1 VRVSSVVSFV
11 VFVAVFVLSRQA
23 SRRFLAETA
32 ELSGFVL
39 EAASFA
45 ASLALAG
52 LASGAVLYT
61 ARLFQR
67 D

>member
-1 VRVSSVVSFV
+1 MRISSVVSFV
-11 VFVAVFVLSRQA
+11 VFVAVFVFSRDA
-23 SRRFLAETA
+23 SRRFLGEWAA
-32 ELSGFVL
+32 LDGVVL
-39 EAASFA
+39 WGASFV

>member
-1 VRVSSVVSFV
+1 MKVSSVVSFV
-11 VFVAVFVLSRQA
+11 AFVAVFVLSRQA
-23 SRRFLAETA
+23 SRRFLAETV